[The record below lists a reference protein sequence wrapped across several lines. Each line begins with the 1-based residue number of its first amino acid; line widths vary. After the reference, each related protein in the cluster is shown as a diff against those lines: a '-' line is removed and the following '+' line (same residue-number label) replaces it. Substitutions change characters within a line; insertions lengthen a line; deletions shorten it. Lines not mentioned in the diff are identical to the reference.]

1 MEIETSDSNL
11 PLVNVILRSWYTGKI
26 WEFLRENIPQFQLEE
41 ESSEE
46 TTTAD
51 LTTTTTDSN
60 VNEIKSESPTVLKS
74 RGTDLHTHCSHLSIN
89 SM

>member
-1 MEIETSDSNL
+1 MEIKTFDTNL
-11 PLVNVILRSWYTGKI
+11 PCVNVVPRSWYTGKM
-26 WEFLRENIPQFQLEE
+26 WEFLRDNIPQFQLEE

-46 TTTAD
+46 K
-51 LTTTTTDSN
+51 TTTTDSN

-74 RGTDLHTHCSHLSIN
+74 RGTDPHTYHSHLSLN